1 MRKKEEQEED
11 EERRTS
17 THTPACAT
25 LTISPP
31 QLILGGGGGGGGE
44 RGDSWDNNGG
54 RRAHRRNTSIC
65 RRRQGPGLESRT
77 QHCLSVCLCRL
88 LSLSGPSFQ
97 GGGVKSA
104 FRGNK
109 QEELVCN
116 QYCASLIEEK
126 VISVPIVTSSRISS
140 PHPITNS

>member
-1 MRKKEEQEED
+1 MRK
-11 EERRTS
+11 RRS
-17 THTPACAT
+17 RRRMRRGEPAHTPLPALRSLSLLHSSSWEEGVAAVEREET
-25 LTISPP
+25 PGTTMGADGHT
-31 QLILGGGGGGGGE
+31 GGTHPSAV
-44 RGDSWDNNGG
+44 GDRD
-54 RRAHRRNTSIC
+54 RAWRAGRNTV
-65 RRRQGPGLESRT
+65 
-77 QHCLSVCLCRL
+77 CLSVPTA

-126 VISVPIVTSSRISS
+126 VISVPIVTSSHISS